1 MKIIFTKLL
10 LLISITNLLGQTFFE
25 VEGKKVLLAELT
37 KGYQFAFKFKDS
49 SNLFLIDSVVT
60 LSNFQKTIVK
70 EIKYSNI
77 RKENYTIINYSK
89 IYNGYS
95 FSKHFDNGKLRFI
108 YETQVDSLN
117 NVIYHKREEYLEDS
131 THRTGSEACFYYKDS
146 LTSEGKIRIQTCFS
160 GDAFSTNLIEFRKLI
175 FFDKRNR
182 IMKEVD
188 NMDSTLYFYDEKD
201 SLISKKYYSYE
212 LLDDGYEELIKTK
225 HINSPCDSEY
235 VCTFDKTDFETV
247 KKEILK
253 LLFVH
258 KNYLTNYDCNECLLS
273 FISND
278 SLIKLIIHRQKRYSL
293 HGEELIY
300 FTITQKY

>member
-1 MKIIFTKLL
+1 MRIIFTKLL
-10 LLISITNLLGQTFFE
+10 LLISIANLLGQTFFE

-37 KGYQFAFKFKDS
+37 KGYQFAFNFKDS

-95 FSKHFDNGKLRFI
+95 FSKHFDNGKLSFI

-131 THRTGSEACFYYKDS
+131 SHRTGSESCFYYKDS

-212 LLDDGYEELIKTK
+212 LLDDGYEELLHNK
-225 HINSPCDSEY
+225 HLNSPCDSEY
-235 VCTFDKTDFETV
+235 VYTFLKTDFHDV
-247 KKEILK
+247 KNEILK
-253 LLFVH
+253 LLFAH
-258 KNYLTNYDCNECLLS
+258 KSYLTNYDCKECFLNFVS
-273 FISND
+273 PNSQ
-278 SLIKLIIHRQKRYSL
+278 IILNIYRQQKNSL
-293 HGEELIY
+293 HGEERIY
-300 FTITQKY
+300 FAITQKY